1 MRRTGL
7 SQEGL
12 KLIAC
17 VTMLIDHIAAVLV
30 IPSDAALMAGD
41 TTLAWANVIMR
52 GIGRIA
58 FPIFCFL
65 LVEGAYH
72 TGSPRKYAMRLFI
85 GMLLSEIPF
94 DLAFFGGLT
103 WDHQS
108 VMVTLLLGLG
118 MIEAMKRA
126 KGFWKLVFI
135 LPFYIAAE
143 WLHTDYAGEGILLI
157 AMFFLVK
164 GFEYEKCARLL
175 GMALLLWDNTAM
187 YQWNLGA
194 PIYYNRIRLMSALP
208 ICYYNGRKLTHSK
221 AVQWAFY
228 LFYPLHITALL
239 MIKMALK

>member
-1 MRRTGL
+1 
-7 SQEGL
+7 
-12 KLIAC
+12 
-17 VTMLIDHIAAVLV
+17 
-30 IPSDAALMAGD
+30 
-41 TTLAWANVIMR
+41 
-52 GIGRIA
+52 
-58 FPIFCFL
+58 
-65 LVEGAYH
+65 
-72 TGSPRKYAMRLFI
+72 MRLFI

-126 KGFWKLVFI
+126 KGFWKLVFS

-164 GFEYEKCARLL
+164 GFEHEKCARLL
-175 GMALLLWDNTAM
+175 GMALLLWDNTGM

-208 ICYYNGRKLTHSK
+208 IFYYNGRKLTRSK

-239 MIKMALK
+239 VIKMALK